1 MGSWNV
7 SGEAAG
13 AGWRIEGT
21 ADATGRGGEGEN
33 GEMESEGE
41 EDGKLAMEDGRWEVS
56 WFDSPS
62 PVRAP
67 WPMGQQCGRN
77 HPASTAGKSRHACPH
92 RIGRRPGFKTR
103 STAQD
108 RHCAPPA

>member
-1 MGSWNV
+1 MGRESKEGAVGQMRPWDGEESRRRRKMGSWNV

-41 EDGKLAMEDGRWEVS
+41 EDGKLAMEDGR
-56 WFDSPS
+56 
-62 PVRAP
+62 
-67 WPMGQQCGRN
+67 
-77 HPASTAGKSRHACPH
+77 
-92 RIGRRPGFKTR
+92 
-103 STAQD
+103 
-108 RHCAPPA
+108 